1 MGEPAFVD
9 QIIGR
14 RVAERREQLGF
25 SCREMADRTALSE
38 LEVEAYERGLRRFTS
53 GQLLKFATALDC
65 SAVSLLTDPPAQ
77 PPPASPPPL
86 RLV

>member
-1 MGEPAFVD
+1 MFGPAFVD

-25 SCREMADRTALSE
+25 SCRDMADRTTLCE
-38 LEVEAYERGLRRFTS
+38 LEVEAHERGLSRFAP
-53 GQLLKFATALDC
+53 GLLLTFATALEG
-65 SAVSLLTDPPAQ
+65 SAVSLLPPSAQ